1 MAITLTDEM
10 LEVLQGME
18 KEEARGFLRGLQM
31 AQMGGGGRPT
41 AGQITALP
49 APAPAKAPP
58 VAQPP
63 APRKSNYR
71 GAQAEIMRLL
81 FTGPAGYIQ
90 LQESSRYPRLVVVRV
105 ISQLRRQGD
114 LHMLRSANGQE
125 VWELTPQGRAVASHY
140 VQNPGLKV
148 LNRQRME
155 KAGQA
160 LDKVGRAGPQ

>member
-31 AQMGGGGRPT
+31 AQMGEGRGP
-41 AGQITALP
+41 ASGQITALP
-49 APAPAKAPP
+49 ASAPAPPP

-90 LQESSRYPRLVVVRV
+90 LQESSRYPRLVVVRAV
-105 ISQLRRQGD
+105 SQLRRQGD

-125 VWELTPQGRAVASHY
+125 VWELTPQGRVVASHY
-140 VQNPGLKV
+140 AQNPGLKV
-148 LNRQRME
+148 LNRQHME
-155 KAGQA
+155 KVGQA
-160 LDKVGRAGPQ
+160 LAKVGRAGPQ